1 MRTFFIFEARLP
13 VKPMNTIKG
22 LTAILFMTL
31 NTAAV
36 WSVLWFWVI
45 QRIWTSGEKLVDLRE
60 RMDKIIWW
68 WTGGNRWL
76 LKTLNLIEPDI
87 DWKHIDDVSLDKWYL
102 VISNHQSWTDIILLQ
117 SYLYG
122 KIPPLKFFTKQQ
134 LIWVPGIGLAM
145 YVLGFPYVKRVS
157 KAQIK
162 ANPNLRN
169 ADRDNIAEAC
179 KGFKNHPTSILN
191 FLEGTR
197 RTSAKQLNQSSD
209 YKNLLKPKIGGIE
222 YVIKDMGDYLHK
234 LIDVT
239 IVYPDGTPT
248 FWQFVKGECRSI
260 KFVVSHHEIPKEVL
274 VDNDIERRSSLSGWI
289 KTIWMQKD
297 QQISEMTKTTNV
309 P

>member
-1 MRTFFIFEARLP
+1 
-13 VKPMNTIKG
+13 MNTIKG

-45 QRIWTSGEKLVDLRE
+45 QRIWTSGEKLVDLKE

-76 LKTLNLIEPDI
+76 LKRLDLIEPEI
-87 DWKHIDDVSLDKWYL
+87 VWKHIDDVSLDKWYL

-248 FWQFVKGECRSI
+248 FWQFVKGECRSV

-297 QQISEMTKTTNV
+297 QQISEMTQTTNV

>member
-1 MRTFFIFEARLP
+1 
-13 VKPMNTIKG
+13 MNTIKG

-76 LKTLNLIEPDI
+76 LKRLDLIEPDI

-209 YKNLLKPKIGGIE
+209 YKNLLRPKIGGIE
-222 YVIKDMGDYLHK
+222 YVIKDMGDNLHK

-248 FWQFVKGECRSI
+248 FWQFVKGECRSV

-297 QQISEMTKTTNV
+297 QQISEMTQTTNV

>member
-1 MRTFFIFEARLP
+1 
-13 VKPMNTIKG
+13 MNTIKG

-45 QRIWTSGEKLVDLRE
+45 QRIWTSGEKLVDLKE

-76 LKTLNLIEPDI
+76 LKRLDLIESDI

-248 FWQFVKGECRSI
+248 FWQFVKGECRSV
-260 KFVVSHHEIPKEVL
+260 KFVVSHYNIPKEVL
-274 VDNDIERRSSLSGWI
+274 VENDVERRSSMSGWI
-289 KTIWMQKD
+289 KTIWLQKD
-297 QQISEMTKTTNV
+297 QQISEMTQTTNV
-309 P
+309 S

>member
-1 MRTFFIFEARLP
+1 
-13 VKPMNTIKG
+13 MNTIKG

-45 QRIWTSGEKLVDLRE
+45 QRIWTSGEKLVDLKE

-76 LKTLNLIEPDI
+76 LKRLDLIEPDI

-169 ADRDNIAEAC
+169 ADRDNITEAC

-209 YKNLLKPKIGGIE
+209 YKNLLRPKIGGIE
-222 YVIKDMGDYLHK
+222 YVIKDMGDNLHK

-248 FWQFVKGECRSI
+248 FWQFVKGECRSV

-297 QQISEMTKTTNV
+297 QQISEMTQTTNV

>member
-1 MRTFFIFEARLP
+1 MRTFFIFEARLLI
-13 VKPMNTIKG
+13 KLMNTIKG
-22 LTAILFMTL
+22 LFAIIFMTL

-45 QRIWTSGEKLVDLRE
+45 QRIWTSGENLVGLRE

-76 LKTLNLIEPDI
+76 LKTLNLTEPDI
-87 DWKHIDDVSLDKWYL
+87 DWKHIDEVSLDKWYL

-122 KIPPLKFFTKQQ
+122 QIPPLKFFTKQQ

-169 ADRDNIAEAC
+169 ADRDNISEAC

-197 RTSAKQLNQSSD
+197 RTTSKQLNQSSE
-209 YKNLLKPKIGGIE
+209 YNNLLKPKIGGIE

-248 FWQFVKGECRSI
+248 FWQFVKGECRSV
-260 KFVVSHHEIPKEVL
+260 KFVVSHHEIPGEVL
-274 VDNDIERRSSLSGWI
+274 VDNDIERRSSLSAWI
-289 KTIWMQKD
+289 KTIWKHKD
-297 QQISEMTKTTNV
+297 QQISDLTRNSNV
-309 P
+309 S

>member
-1 MRTFFIFEARLP
+1 
-13 VKPMNTIKG
+13 MNTIKG

-45 QRIWTSGEKLVDLRE
+45 QRIWTSGEKLVDLKE

-76 LKTLNLIEPDI
+76 LKRLALIEPDI
-87 DWKHIDDVSLDKWYL
+87 DWTHIDDVSLDKWYL

-122 KIPPLKFFTKQQ
+122 KIQPLKFFTKQQ

-157 KAQIK
+157 KAEIK
-162 ANPNLRN
+162 ANRNLRN

-239 IVYPDGTPT
+239 IVYHDGTPT
-248 FWQFVKGECRSI
+248 FWQFVKGECRSV
-260 KFVVSHHEIPKEVL
+260 KFVVSHYEIPKEVL
-274 VDNDIERRSSLSGWI
+274 ADNDIERRSSLSGWI

-297 QQISEMTKTTNV
+297 QQISEMTQTTNV

>member
-13 VKPMNTIKG
+13 VKPVNTIKG

-76 LKTLNLIEPDI
+76 LKRLDLIEPDI

-248 FWQFVKGECRSI
+248 FWQFVKGECRSV
-260 KFVVSHHEIPKEVL
+260 KFVVSHYDIPKQVL

>member
-1 MRTFFIFEARLP
+1 
-13 VKPMNTIKG
+13 MNTIKG

-45 QRIWTSGEKLVDLRE
+45 QRIWTSGEKLVDLKE

-76 LKTLNLIEPDI
+76 LKRLDLIEPDI

-162 ANPNLRN
+162 TNPNLRN

-248 FWQFVKGECRSI
+248 FWQFVKGECRSV

-297 QQISEMTKTTNV
+297 QQISEMTQTTNV

>member
-1 MRTFFIFEARLP
+1 
-13 VKPMNTIKG
+13 MNTIKG

-87 DWKHIDDVSLDKWYL
+87 DWKNIDDVSLDKWYL

-248 FWQFVKGECRSI
+248 FWQFVKGECRSV

-297 QQISEMTKTTNV
+297 QQISEMTQTTNV

>member
-1 MRTFFIFEARLP
+1 
-13 VKPMNTIKG
+13 MNTIKG

-45 QRIWTSGEKLVDLRE
+45 QQIWTSGKKLADLRE

-87 DWKHIDDVSLDKWYL
+87 DWKHLDDVSLDKWYL

-248 FWQFVKGECRSI
+248 FWQFVKGECRSV
-260 KFVVSHHEIPKEVL
+260 KFVVSHYEIPKEVL
-274 VDNDIERRSSLSGWI
+274 VDNDIERRSSLAGWI
-289 KTIWMQKD
+289 KTIWLQKD
-297 QQISEMTKTTNV
+297 QQISEMTPTTNV

>member
-1 MRTFFIFEARLP
+1 
-13 VKPMNTIKG
+13 MNTIKG

-248 FWQFVKGECRSI
+248 FWQFVKGECRSV
-260 KFVVSHHEIPKEVL
+260 KFVVSHYDIPKQVL

-297 QQISEMTKTTNV
+297 QQISEMTQTTNV
-309 P
+309 S

>member
-1 MRTFFIFEARLP
+1 
-13 VKPMNTIKG
+13 MNTIKG

-87 DWKHIDDVSLDKWYL
+87 DWKHLDDVSLDKWYL

-248 FWQFVKGECRSI
+248 FWQFVKGECRSV
-260 KFVVSHHEIPKEVL
+260 KFVVSHYEIPKQVL
-274 VDNDIERRSSLSGWI
+274 VDNDMERRSSLSGWI

-297 QQISEMTKTTNV
+297 QQISEMTQTTNV

>member
-1 MRTFFIFEARLP
+1 
-13 VKPMNTIKG
+13 MNTIKG

-248 FWQFVKGECRSI
+248 FWQFVKGECRSV

-297 QQISEMTKTTNV
+297 QQISEMTQTTNV

>member
-13 VKPMNTIKG
+13 VKPVNTIKG

-179 KGFKNHPTSILN
+179 KGFKNHPTCILN

-248 FWQFVKGECRSI
+248 FWQFVKGECRSV
-260 KFVVSHHEIPKEVL
+260 KFVVSHYDIPKQVL

-297 QQISEMTKTTNV
+297 QQISEMTQTTNV

>member
-13 VKPMNTIKG
+13 VKPVNTIKG

-76 LKTLNLIEPDI
+76 LKMLNLIEPDI

-248 FWQFVKGECRSI
+248 FWQFVKGECRSV

-297 QQISEMTKTTNV
+297 QQISEMTQTTNV

>member
-13 VKPMNTIKG
+13 VKLVNTIKG

-248 FWQFVKGECRSI
+248 FWQFVKGECRSV
-260 KFVVSHHEIPKEVL
+260 KFVVSHYDIPKQVL

-297 QQISEMTKTTNV
+297 QQISEMTQTTNV

>member
-13 VKPMNTIKG
+13 VKPVNTIKG

-248 FWQFVKGECRSI
+248 FWQFVKGECRSV

-297 QQISEMTKTTNV
+297 QQISEMTQTTNV
-309 P
+309 S

>member
-1 MRTFFIFEARLP
+1 
-13 VKPMNTIKG
+13 
-22 LTAILFMTL
+22 MTL

-45 QRIWTSGEKLVDLRE
+45 QRIWTSGEKLVDLKE

-76 LKTLNLIEPDI
+76 LKRLDLIEPDI

-248 FWQFVKGECRSI
+248 FWQFVKGECRSV

-274 VDNDIERRSSLSGWI
+274 VDNDIERRSSLAGWI

-309 P
+309 PCAFQLICRALFNRS

>member
-1 MRTFFIFEARLP
+1 
-13 VKPMNTIKG
+13 MNTIKG

-45 QRIWTSGEKLVDLRE
+45 QRIWTSGEKLVDLKE

-76 LKTLNLIEPDI
+76 LKRLDLIEPDI

-169 ADRDNIAEAC
+169 ADRDNITEAC

-248 FWQFVKGECRSI
+248 FWQFVKGECRSV
-260 KFVVSHHEIPKEVL
+260 KFVVSHYEIPKEVL

-297 QQISEMTKTTNV
+297 QQISEMTQTTNV

>member
-1 MRTFFIFEARLP
+1 
-13 VKPMNTIKG
+13 MNTIKG

-45 QRIWTSGEKLVDLRE
+45 QRIWTSGEKLVDLKE

-76 LKTLNLIEPDI
+76 LKRLDLIEPDI

-248 FWQFVKGECRSI
+248 FWQFVKGECRSV
-260 KFVVSHHEIPKEVL
+260 KFVVSHYDIPKEVL

-297 QQISEMTKTTNV
+297 QQISEMTQTTNV

>member
-13 VKPMNTIKG
+13 VKPVNTIKG

-248 FWQFVKGECRSI
+248 FWQFVKGECRSV
-260 KFVVSHHEIPKEVL
+260 KFVVSHYEIPKEVL

-297 QQISEMTKTTNV
+297 QQISEMTQTTNV

>member
-248 FWQFVKGECRSI
+248 FWQFVKGECRSV

>member
-1 MRTFFIFEARLP
+1 
-13 VKPMNTIKG
+13 MNTIKG

-248 FWQFVKGECRSI
+248 FWQFVKGECRSV
-260 KFVVSHHEIPKEVL
+260 KFVVSHYEIPKEVL
-274 VDNDIERRSSLSGWI
+274 VDNDIERRSSLAGWI
-289 KTIWMQKD
+289 KTIWLQKD
-297 QQISEMTKTTNV
+297 QQISEMTPTTNV

>member
-1 MRTFFIFEARLP
+1 
-13 VKPMNTIKG
+13 MNTIKG

-248 FWQFVKGECRSI
+248 FWQFVKGECRSV
-260 KFVVSHHEIPKEVL
+260 KFVVSHYEIPKEVL
-274 VDNDIERRSSLSGWI
+274 VDNDIERRSSLAGWI

-297 QQISEMTKTTNV
+297 QQISEMTQTTNV

>member
-1 MRTFFIFEARLP
+1 
-13 VKPMNTIKG
+13 
-22 LTAILFMTL
+22 MTL

-179 KGFKNHPTSILN
+179 KGFKNHPTCILN

-248 FWQFVKGECRSI
+248 FWQFVKGECRSV
-260 KFVVSHHEIPKEVL
+260 KFVVSHYEIPKQVL

-297 QQISEMTKTTNV
+297 QLISEMTQTTNV

>member
-1 MRTFFIFEARLP
+1 
-13 VKPMNTIKG
+13 MNTIKG

-45 QRIWTSGEKLVDLRE
+45 QRIWTSGEKLVDLKE

-76 LKTLNLIEPDI
+76 LKSLDLIEPDI

-102 VISNHQSWTDIILLQ
+102 VISNHQSWPDIILLQ

-209 YKNLLKPKIGGIE
+209 YKNLLRPKIGGIE

-239 IVYPDGTPT
+239 IVYPEGTPT
-248 FWQFVKGECRSI
+248 FWQFVKGECRSV

-297 QQISEMTKTTNV
+297 QQITEMTQTTNV

>member
-45 QRIWTSGEKLVDLRE
+45 QRIWTSGEKLVDLKE

-76 LKTLNLIEPDI
+76 LKRLDLIEPDI

-248 FWQFVKGECRSI
+248 FWQFVKGECRSV
-260 KFVVSHHEIPKEVL
+260 KFVVSHYDIPKQVL

-297 QQISEMTKTTNV
+297 QQISEMTQTTNV

>member
-1 MRTFFIFEARLP
+1 
-13 VKPMNTIKG
+13 MNTIKG

-45 QRIWTSGEKLVDLRE
+45 QRIWTSGEKLVDLKE

-76 LKTLNLIEPDI
+76 LKRLDLIEPDI

-169 ADRDNIAEAC
+169 ADRDNIAKAC

-209 YKNLLKPKIGGIE
+209 YKNLLRPKIGGIE
-222 YVIKDMGDYLHK
+222 YVIKDMGDNLHK

-248 FWQFVKGECRSI
+248 FWQFVKGECRSV

-297 QQISEMTKTTNV
+297 QQISEMTQTTNV

>member
-13 VKPMNTIKG
+13 VKLVNTIKG

-248 FWQFVKGECRSI
+248 FWQFVKGECRSV

-297 QQISEMTKTTNV
+297 QQISEMTQTTNV

>member
-13 VKPMNTIKG
+13 VKPVNTIKG

-248 FWQFVKGECRSI
+248 FWQFVKGECRSV

-297 QQISEMTKTTNV
+297 QQISEMTQTTNV

>member
-1 MRTFFIFEARLP
+1 
-13 VKPMNTIKG
+13 MNTIKG

-45 QRIWTSGEKLVDLRE
+45 QRIWTSGEKLVDLKE

-76 LKTLNLIEPDI
+76 LKRLDLIEPDI

-248 FWQFVKGECRSI
+248 FWQFVKGECRSV
-260 KFVVSHHEIPKEVL
+260 KFVVSHYDIPKQVL

-297 QQISEMTKTTNV
+297 QQISEMTQTTNV

>member
-1 MRTFFIFEARLP
+1 MRTFFIFEARLLI
-13 VKPMNTIKG
+13 KLMNTIKG
-22 LTAILFMTL
+22 LSAIIFMTL

-45 QRIWTSGEKLVDLRE
+45 QRIWTSGDKLVGLRE

-76 LKTLNLIEPDI
+76 LKTLNLTEPVI
-87 DWKHIDDVSLDKWYL
+87 DWKDIDEVSLDKWYL

-122 KIPPLKFFTKQQ
+122 QIPPLKFFTKQQ

-169 ADRDNIAEAC
+169 ADRDNISEAC

-197 RTSAKQLNQSSD
+197 RTTTKQLNQSSE
-209 YKNLLKPKIGGIE
+209 YNNLLKPKIGGIE

-248 FWQFVKGECRSI
+248 FWQFVKGECRSV
-260 KFVVSHHEIPKEVL
+260 KFVVSHHEIPDEVL
-274 VDNDIERRSSLSGWI
+274 VDNDIERRSSLSAWI
-289 KTIWMQKD
+289 KAIWKHKD
-297 QQISEMTKTTNV
+297 RQISDITRNSNV
-309 P
+309 S

>member
-1 MRTFFIFEARLP
+1 
-13 VKPMNTIKG
+13 MNTIKG

-45 QRIWTSGEKLVDLRE
+45 QRIWTSGEKLVDLKE

-76 LKTLNLIEPDI
+76 LKRLDLIEPDI

-248 FWQFVKGECRSI
+248 FWQFVKGECRSV
-260 KFVVSHHEIPKEVL
+260 KFVVSHYEIPKEVL
-274 VDNDIERRSSLSGWI
+274 VDNDIERRSSLAGWI

-297 QQISEMTKTTNV
+297 QQISEMTPTTNV